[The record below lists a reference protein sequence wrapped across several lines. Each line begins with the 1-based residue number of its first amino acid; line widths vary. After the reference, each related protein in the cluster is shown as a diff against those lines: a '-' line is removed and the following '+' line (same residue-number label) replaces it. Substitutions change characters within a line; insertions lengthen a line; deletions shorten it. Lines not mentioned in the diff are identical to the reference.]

1 MFENN
6 EKLVTAHFTN
16 DHRTHVKAF
25 LRNVN
30 GDVFPYTVEAEES
43 SKDYIKL
50 LEKISIDEI
59 YNNTYKMV
67 EESQQKMRDVVFE
80 IGKEKGW
87 LLDITRDA
95 EDESKIAGAFFKIM
109 FREDDD
115 IQQKKERL
123 FYVKMELFEQ
133 PFINKCKDRELKKVL
148 RKAQTYPEVMQAA
161 LDIWNTTQA
170 ASSDDNSD

>member
-1 MFENN
+1 MFNN
-6 EKLVTAHFTN
+6 DETLITAHFTN

-25 LRNVN
+25 LKNEH
-30 GDVFPYTVEAEES
+30 GDIYPYTVEAVED
-43 SKDYIKL
+43 SKDYMTL

-67 EESQQKMRDVVFE
+67 EESQQQMKDLVFN

-95 EDESKIAGAFFKIM
+95 EDEAKIASAFFKIL
-109 FREDDD
+109 FREDVEK
-115 IQQKKERL
+115 QKERL
-123 FYVKMELFEQ
+123 FYLKMELFDL
-133 PFINKCKDRELKKVL
+133 PFITKCKDKDLKKVL
-148 RKAQTYPEVMQAA
+148 RKAETYPDVMQAA
-161 LDIWNTTQA
+161 LNIWNTTQA